1 MDLAQLTKANSI
13 EGNKK
18 DNVTVIYTPWSNLK
32 KDGSMA
38 AGQVSFKDPRK
49 VKKILVPQ
57 RENPVVNRLNKT
69 KVEKHPDLQQERED
83 RLREL
88 RKRDQASQQARVSL
102 KTPQNTPPLLPPL
115 LSPLLLAL
123 VFLRGI
129 CLRDTFI
136 LFRNA
141 EKGRGA
147 DIQGATGEEVAEG
160 SRVR

>member
-102 KTPQNTPPLLPPL
+102 KTPKNTPPSSP
-115 LSPLLLAL
+115 SPLIPFPTRFGFLKGYLL
-123 VFLRGI
+123 
-129 CLRDTFI
+129 T
-136 LFRNA
+136 
-141 EKGRGA
+141 
-147 DIQGATGEEVAEG
+147 
-160 SRVR
+160 